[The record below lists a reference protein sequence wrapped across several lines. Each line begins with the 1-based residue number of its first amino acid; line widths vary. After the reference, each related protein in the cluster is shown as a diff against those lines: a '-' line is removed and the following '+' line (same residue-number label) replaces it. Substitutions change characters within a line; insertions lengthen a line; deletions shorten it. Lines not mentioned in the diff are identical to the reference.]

1 MFPQSPPLTVTCKQ
15 CGASAQTFNG
25 ADPHSALECGCCTED
40 HSHAGL
46 GCRPVTI
53 SATASLSASG
63 GIG

>member
-1 MFPQSPPLTVTCKQ
+1 MPEPVPITVTCNN

-25 ADPHSALECGCCTED
+25 SDPDGGLECPCCPED

-53 SATASLSASG
+53 SATAYLTGEAAG
-63 GIG
+63 G